1 MSGLQGLQDRFR
13 EKFGTEALV
22 YRAPG
27 RVNLIGEFTDFND
40 GFVMPAA
47 IGSYCWVAIGPRT
60 DGRFSIHS
68 ENFDETVTYNT
79 ADGGPRP
86 GHKWFDYPLG
96 VVSVLQMAGFPLSGA
111 NLLIRGEVPM
121 GAGLSSS
128 AAIEVATGYA
138 LLDSLGVEI
147 QRTKLA
153 QLAQQAENEF
163 VGARC
168 GIMDQFTAAHGRRGN
183 AILLDC
189 RTLEYEFEPIPD
201 SVRLVICNT
210 MVKHAHSSGEYNK
223 RRAECEEAVRK
234 LAEYDPNIRAL
245 RDVTVDQIQKHRAD
259 LPDAVYRRA
268 MHVVAENARVLDAV
282 KALRSGD
289 LAAFGGR
296 MAESHVSLRDL
307 FEVSS
312 PELDRMVE
320 FAAGQPGVIGA
331 RMTGGGFGGC
341 TVNLVNPAAV
351 DRFEEAVKSRYQTRF
366 GIAAEVYRVQAG
378 PGAGS
383 IAGE

>member
-1 MSGLQGLQDRFR
+1 MAGLQGLQDRFR
-13 EKFGTEALV
+13 EKFGTDAQV

-40 GFVMPAA
+40 GFVLPAA
-47 IGSYCWVAIGPRT
+47 IGFYCWVAIGPR
-60 DGRFSIHS
+60 DDARIFIHS
-68 ENFDETVTYNT
+68 ENFDEAGIFTI
-79 ADGGPRP
+79 AGGGPLPTR
-86 GHKWFDYPLG
+86 KWFDYPLG
-96 VVSVLQMAGFPLSGA
+96 MVSILDQAGFPLRGA

-138 LLDSLGVEI
+138 LLDMMGMEI
-147 QRTKLA
+147 QRTELA
-153 QLAQQAENEF
+153 QLAQKAENDF
-163 VGARC
+163 VGARV
-168 GIMDQFTAAHGRRGN
+168 GIMDQFTSARGRAGK

-189 RTLEYEFEPIPD
+189 RSLEYELEPIPD

-223 RRAECEEAVRK
+223 RRAECEEAVRI
-234 LAEYDPNIRAL
+234 LARFYPDIRAL
-245 RDVTVDQIQKHRAD
+245 RDVTLDQVQERRAD
-259 LPDAVYRRA
+259 LPEVVYRRA
-268 MHVVAENARVLDAV
+268 LHVVAEDERVLAAV
-282 KALRSGD
+282 AALRSGD
-289 LAAFGGR
+289 LVAFGQR
-296 MAESHVSLRDL
+296 MAESHASLRDL

-341 TVNLVNPAAV
+341 TINLVEAAQAEPF
-351 DRFEEAVKSRYQTRF
+351 RARIAARYEEAFKIRPDIQ
-366 GIAAEVYRVQAG
+366 ICEPAEGVGRVA
-378 PGAGS
+378 
-383 IAGE
+383 